1 MKKVHGIIYF
11 DLLAVVHATKSALKV
26 RKQGLHGTLGR
37 YAGYF
42 RSLAADNQV
51 ITLG

>member
-26 RKQGLHGTLGR
+26 RKQGAYTVLW
-37 YAGYF
+37 
-42 RSLAADNQV
+42 ADTRDISAHWLQM
-51 ITLG
+51 IGS